1 MIKVFIFL
9 IVLVTI
15 VLISDI
21 THKIKSKQII
31 KYMRKRAEEQNRKI
45 SNLRESK
52 KSFVISLK
60 N

>member
-1 MIKVFIFL
+1 MIAIFIFL
-9 IVLVTI
+9 IVLVTLLL
-15 VLISDI
+15 VSDI
-21 THKIKSKQII
+21 AHKIKSKRIT

-52 KSFVISLK
+52 KNLVISLK